1 MNKNRPIVF
10 IEDDIDD
17 QEILTD
23 IFKELNYP
31 NGLILLHD

>member
-17 QEILTD
+17 QEILMD